1 MVLYIVTNEQEP
13 INFRPESEIERV
25 LQNVK
30 NLLRCKMGE
39 VPFDRGRG
47 YDPTIM
53 DVPRT
58 EVDGPMLR
66 EIDRVLQW
74 EPRVRMVRTETE
86 ALEDGETLI
95 RVTLDVNTEV
105 T

>member
-1 MVLYIVTNEQEP
+1 MVYIVTNEQES
-13 INFRPESEIERV
+13 IQFSPENEIERV

-74 EPRVRMVRTETE
+74 EPRAKMVTAETE

-95 RVTLDVNTEV
+95 RVTLEINTEV